1 MKTNIFAKSLLF
13 IASIAII
20 NIVSVSQNCSKQS
33 LCKPDKNDG
42 FDYSSQSRYASLSS
56 GDKSRLYITTYVN
69 CAYKISVC
77 SEESLGQLHYKIFE
91 KVREKKKVI
100 RDFVRGEAQ
109 TITDDDGNQ
118 TSAEAPIID
127 TIYDVQITLKEV
139 EIFDSSNGN
148 NVWKTNKVDKTK
160 NLVLEL
166 YIPKKEQSTNGCV
179 NLLVGTKRPTKS
191 YMGKLKNLKDYIL
204 N

>member
-77 SEESLGQLHYKIFE
+77 SEESLGQLHYKILD
-91 KVREKKKVI
+91 R
-100 RDFVRGEAQ
+100 
-109 TITDDDGNQ
+109 
-118 TSAEAPIID
+118 
-127 TIYDVQITLKEV
+127 
-139 EIFDSSNGN
+139 
-148 NVWKTNKVDKTK
+148 
-160 NLVLEL
+160 
-166 YIPKKEQSTNGCV
+166 
-179 NLLVGTKRPTKS
+179 KS
-191 YMGKLKNLKDYIL
+191 VV
-204 N
+204 